1 MLGESRGIRSFVA
14 YVQWRNL
21 RVIRAL
27 GRTAK
32 IVNRDVEAGGV
43 LKFTFTRQREV

>member
-1 MLGESRGIRSFVA
+1 MVGESRGIHSFVA
-14 YVQWRNL
+14 YVHRSNL

-43 LKFTFTRQREV
+43 LKFTSTRQREV